1 MKMLLLCC
9 ICALAVCVGLFVAD
23 GYGHNN
29 SAPILE
35 CVGCHQG
42 DMAPDLVKVEGLP
55 KKFVPGKTYKLT
67 ITVNSAMKSEGDVAG
82 GFAVEASGGTLVVVD
97 KKNTQLS
104 DGLLTHTQEGSAL
117 RKWTV
122 RWKAP
127 KKKEEVTLSIMA
139 MAANGDFSPNGDVV
153 GAEIVTL
160 KP

>member
-1 MKMLLLCC
+1 MMKQVLSIMV
-9 ICALAVCVGLFVAD
+9 ILAAVVLSVSVGS
-23 GYGHNN
+23 GHNN
-29 SAPILE
+29 SAPNLE

-42 DMAPDLVKVEGLP
+42 DMASDLVKVDGLP

-67 ITVNSAMKSEGDVAG
+67 ITVNSKMKSEGDVAG
-82 GFAVEASGGTLVVVD
+82 GFAVEASGGTLVIVD

-104 DGLLTHTQEGSAL
+104 GGMLTHTQEGSAL
-117 RKWTV
+117 RKWTIG
-122 RWKAP
+122 WTAP

-139 MAANGDFSPNGDVV
+139 LAANGDFSPNGDEV